1 MQANEAG
8 LIRHLR
14 MLYDM
19 ESSVYQQKEFI
30 KKLLA
35 MNTPLPSPLPPD
47 RGKPVFKWEK
57 VLAIGLVSLFIAVAL
72 LFLSSQYWSNAI
84 SSLCL
89 LAGLVCIYHSIA
101 GKSENKRD
109 VEQWEA
115 DNARRRTY
123 AAAVTRKK
131 YIDNEIQIASNK
143 ANDSIQLL
151 NQMYTSNIIY
161 PKYRNLPAISS
172 FLDYFSSGRCTSL
185 TGPYGAYN
193 LYESEARMD
202 GIITRLDNISSQL
215 TQIQFNQRMLFFAL
229 KNCNE
234 TVSRLCRSVENSANH
249 LSQIAGTQ
257 SKIEQNTATT
267 AYYAKLLEKES
278 AYRNRMQYDI
288 DYR

>member
-35 MNTPLPSPLPPD
+35 MNTPLPSPPPPD

-123 AAAVTRKK
+123 AAAVTGNK
-131 YIDNEIQIASNK
+131 YIDNEIQIASSK

-278 AYRNRMQYDI
+278 AYRNQMQYGVDFV
-288 DYR
+288 

>member
-30 KKLLA
+30 KNLLA
-35 MNTPLPSPLPPD
+35 MNTPLPSPPPPD

-115 DNARRRTY
+115 DNACRRTY

>member
-35 MNTPLPSPLPPD
+35 MNTPLPSPPPPD

-131 YIDNEIQIASNK
+131 YIDNEIQIASSK

-202 GIITRLDNISSQL
+202 GIITRLDNINSQL

-267 AYYAKLLEKES
+267 AYYAKL
-278 AYRNRMQYDI
+278 R
-288 DYR
+288 

>member
-35 MNTPLPSPLPPD
+35 MNTPLPSPPPPD

-123 AAAVTRKK
+123 AAAVTSKK
-131 YIDNEIQIASNK
+131 YIDNEIQIASSK

-249 LSQIAGTQ
+249 LSQIAETQ

>member
-35 MNTPLPSPLPPD
+35 MNTPLPSPPPPD

-123 AAAVTRKK
+123 AAAVTGKK
-131 YIDNEIQIASNK
+131 YIDNEIQIASSK

-249 LSQIAGTQ
+249 LSQIAASQ
-257 SKIEQNTATT
+257 SKIEENSAMA
-267 AYYAKLLEKES
+267 AYRAKLLEKES
-278 AYRNRMQYDI
+278 AYRNQMQYGVDFV
-288 DYR
+288 